1 MIINVALTE
10 KSIKQA
16 IAELERVKKDTLPLL
31 VKEILGFLCDFF
43 IKRANEHLD
52 RSTVGANV
60 KEGIKSA
67 WKPSLAGSVLTI
79 TNDDD
84 KAVFVEFGV
93 GIRAKQS
100 GQHPNAQNQDG
111 KPYQYDIGGHPLG
124 IWGFKIDDLADLD
137 LPSGKASYEAT
148 ELKDGG
154 YSIGTRGAVGAM
166 YAYNALMDIRDDLQN
181 PNGII
186 QREWQRIKERLIK

>member
-52 RSTVGANV
+52 MSTVGANV

-93 GIRAKQS
+93 GIRAKQG
-100 GQHPNAQNQDG
+100 GQHPNAGNQDG
-111 KPYQYDIGGHPLG
+111 KPYQYDIGGHLLG

-148 ELKDGG
+148 KLKDGG

-166 YAYNALMDIRDDLQN
+166 YAYNALMDIRDDLQSQD
-181 PNGII
+181 GII
-186 QREWQRIKERLIK
+186 QREWKRIKERLIK